1 MGQGKVRPMRASILL
16 LALTSALFLAPSLRA
31 QSSGDWDLL
40 FLGYGTE
47 PEMDFGGRTVMSLQS
62 LASRSIGSIGH
73 VAAKHP
79 GVTPAWEFP
88 LAAALLLVQHEVG
101 GHGGRAREFGLSP
114 SYAFHYDFSAA
125 TGTARPPRTNEE
137 GTLLAAGGAEADG
150 VMSHRVML
158 DLLRPEGA
166 DGAKIPLAF
175 MSKLDLTLYVRS
187 AKRVGQ
193 GLVDQYRDG
202 NDIAYYL
209 FSRQAEE
216 RGADPAAVWD
226 GTYDPIVDDPA
237 LDHNRQAAWEA
248 ALWNLLDP
256 SLLGA
261 MVNYFRQ
268 HVLGGEVRVHAPVL
282 RAGDVGLALGT
293 RAALGPQEV
302 SRYLDLYAATRRGVF
317 TVYVRDLDSPLE
329 RTYGAGAGVYG
340 LELGPALELGLA
352 ADTWK
357 EPDALRSPR
366 TGTGWNLTGE
376 LDARLNDRWGL
387 AAKLGS
393 KSEGFLPGLPIEDGV
408 YFGLGVR
415 ASL

>member
-1 MGQGKVRPMRASILL
+1 MRASILL

-31 QSSGDWDLL
+31 QSSSDWDPL

-62 LASRSIGSIGH
+62 LASRAIGSIGH
-73 VAAKHP
+73 VGERHP
-79 GVTPAWEFP
+79 GLAPAWEFP
-88 LAAALLLVQHEVG
+88 VAAALLLVQHEVG

-137 GTLLAAGGAEADG
+137 GTLLAAGGTEADG

-158 DLLRPEGA
+158 DLLGPEGV

-187 AKRVGQ
+187 AKRPGQ

-202 NDIAYYL
+202 NDVAYYL

-216 RGADPAAVWD
+216 RGSDPAAVWD
-226 GTYDPIVDDPA
+226 GTYDPIPEDSF
-237 LDHNRQAAWEA
+237 LDHNRQAARTA

-256 SLLGA
+256 SLVGA

-282 RAGDVGLALGT
+282 RAGDSVGLTVGT

-302 SRYLDLYAATRRGVF
+302 SRYLDLYAATPRGVF
-317 TVYVRDLDSPLE
+317 TVYVRDLDSPLN
-329 RTYGAGAGVYG
+329 RTYGGGVGVHG
-340 LELGPALELGLA
+340 LRLGPGLELGLA

-357 EPDALRSPR
+357 EPDSIKSPR
-366 TGTGWNLTGE
+366 SGTGWNATGE
-376 LDARLNDRWGL
+376 LDARLGDRWGL
-387 AAKLGS
+387 AAKLGT
-393 KSEGFLPGLPIEDGV
+393 KSDGFVPGLPIEDGV
-408 YFGLGVR
+408 YFGLGAQAR
-415 ASL
+415 F